1 MLTWSMSRIGSS
13 SSPFSSSAASDLSV
27 ISSPASAKISPVCGV
42 VEVLGDVLAV
52 EIGVDG
58 AQRLDAL
65 VGELARGARGQL
77 AAGLDHDFARVGVDE
92 IDGRLEALH
101 PLGVERHAPA
111 FLGARVDHLLVEGRE
126 DFLAVEAERE
136 QQRRHR
142 NLPAPVDAR
151 VDDVLGVELDVEP
164 RAAIG
169 NDAGGEQQLAR
180 RMALALVV
188 VEEHARR
195 TVHLRDDDA
204 LGAVDDEGAVRRHER
219 HVAHVDVLLLD
230 VLDRLGLGL
239 GIDVEHDQAQRHL
252 ERRGVGHAALAA
264 LVDVVLRRLVFVF
277 DEFELRGL
285 GEIGDRE
292 HRLEHRLQTLVGT
305 AALRRVH
312 HEELVVGGLLHL
324 DQVRHRADFPDVAED
339 LANPFAAGECLRH
352 VAPQSVLAAVTERRR
367 RVCSGGGPGR
377 RTSSRPDR
385 GRNSP
390 SRPRRDLGSPAGR
403 KTRRRKPNASHAKT
417 AERPQAEAGTVQ
429 SFTQASKSRPTGLT

>member
-1 MLTWSMSRIGSS
+1 MRAVSLR
-13 SSPFSSSAASDLSV
+13 
-27 ISSPASAKISPVCGV
+27 PASTTTSP
-42 VEVLGDVLAV
+42 
-52 EIGVDG
+52 
-58 AQRLDAL
+58 
-65 VGELARGARGQL
+65 
-77 AAGLDHDFARVGVDE
+77 RVGVDE
-92 IDGRLEALH
+92 VDGRLEALH

-111 FLGARVDHLLVEGRE
+111 VLGARVDHLLVEGRK

-180 RMALALVV
+180 RVALALVV

-252 ERRGVGHAALAA
+252 ERRSVGHAALAA
-264 LVDVVLRRLVFVF
+264 LVDVVLRRLVFVL
-277 DEFELRGL
+277 DELELRGL

-292 HRLEHRLQTLVGT
+292 HRLEHRLQTLART

-339 LANPFAAGECLRH
+339 FANPFAAGECLRH
-352 VAPQSVLAAVTERRR
+352 VAPQSVLAAVTETRR
-367 RVCSGGGPGR
+367 RVGSGGGPGR
-377 RTSSRPDR
+377 RT
-385 GRNSP
+385 
-390 SRPRRDLGSPAGR
+390 
-403 KTRRRKPNASHAKT
+403 
-417 AERPQAEAGTVQ
+417 
-429 SFTQASKSRPTGLT
+429 